1 MPLYSYACANQHVT
15 EIFLPLS
22 MHEAMIE
29 CPDCH
34 AFASQIIT
42 APLMV
47 KAQPECRYDSPVTG
61 EHITTWQQR
70 RNDLARTGSIPYD
83 PEMKT
88 DLQRRLK
95 DEEAAMEKSMDQ
107 HVERSIEKMS
117 TKQRGK
123 LFSEL
128 TEQGVTAETVRK

>member
-61 EHITTWQQR
+61 EAITTWQQR

-107 HVERSIEKMS
+107 HVERFIEKMS

-128 TEQGVTAETVRK
+128 TEQGVTTETVRK